1 MSGRHKTGIAREQAM
16 LLPPSVE
23 DYVTVDNPVRVIDAY
38 VESLDL
44 TRLGFRHATGTLGV
58 GQPPYHPGQLLKL
71 YLYGYL
77 MRVRTSRLLERE
89 ARRNLELIW
98 LLQGLTPNYKSIAD
112 FRKDNAAALKATNYD
127 FVLMCKE
134 LGLYAGQL
142 IAIDGSF
149 FRGNVAKHSIYT
161 KERLTKLL
169 ARVERHIDD
178 YLKALDQADAQ
189 ANAESAGPTD
199 IKATLEAL
207 KERQTNLRGK
217 LNSLAETGHTQYAEV
232 DRDARL
238 LSKNAQ
244 SVAGYNV
251 QIAVDDKHKLLV
263 CCELTQDGNDTQQ
276 LEPMASKAKEV
287 LGVDKLA
294 VVADGGYYNQIQ
306 LKSCEEAGMTVYVPA
321 SENKGP
327 VDTEKRYGRDQF
339 SFDPARNAYCCPQGQ
354 WLSLCGSQQQGD
366 KRVLRYASARSV
378 CARCAV
384 RERCLS
390 AKTARRE
397 IYRWEHE
404 AIMDAHRER
413 MQKEGAARMLQR
425 ASLAEHPFGT
435 LKRWCGWLH
444 FMVRGKDK
452 ASGEL
457 GLLMLCYN
465 FRRLITILGIEGMSQ
480 MLKMRASTAMA
491 V

>member
-23 DYVTVDNPVRVIDAY
+23 DYVAADNPVRVIDAY
-38 VESLDL
+38 VEGLDL
-44 TRLGFRHATGTLGV
+44 ARLGFRHVAGTLGA
-58 GQPPYHPGQLLKL
+58 GQPPYDPRQLLKL

-98 LLQGLTPNYKSIAD
+98 LLQGLAPNYKSIAD
-112 FRKDNAAALKATNYD
+112 FRKDNAAALKATNCD

-134 LGLYAGQL
+134 LDLYAGQL

-161 KERLTKLL
+161 KERLAKAL
-169 ARVERHIDD
+169 ARVEQHIDD

-189 ANAESAGPTD
+189 VSADSVSPAD

-207 KERQTNLRGK
+207 KERQKKLRDK
-217 LNSLAETGHTQYAEV
+217 LTSLDETGQTQYAEV
-232 DRDARL
+232 DSDARL
-238 LSKNAQ
+238 LSKSGQ

-287 LGVDKLA
+287 LGVDQLT
-294 VVADGGYYNQIQ
+294 VVADAGYYNQIQ
-306 LKSCEEAGMTVYVPA
+306 LKACEEAGMTVYVPA

-339 SFDPARNAYCCPQGQ
+339 SFDSERNAYCCPQGQ
-354 WLSLCGSQQQGD
+354 WLSPCGSQQQGD

-378 CARCAV
+378 CATCAV

-404 AIMDAHRER
+404 AIMDTHRSR
-413 MQKEGAARMLQR
+413 MQKEGAMRMRQR
-425 ASLAEHPFGT
+425 ACLVEHPFGT

-444 FMVRGKDK
+444 FLVRGKAK

-465 FRRLITILGIEGMSQ
+465 FRRLMTIFGIAGMSQ
-480 MLKMRASTAMA
+480 MLKMRASTVMA
-491 V
+491 A